1 MAGLRRYG
9 TLYSLGF
16 TGSQG
21 YSVSILNDLMDRHI
35 NWTGGHDVRF
45 RDRDGLLRMLCDPE
59 VQRAIDLIVTH
70 TFPMSRAGE
79 AFEVAL
85 TKECGKIY
93 LLPREWRARGDHVDR
108 LRRSGCSA
116 ASGMYDSYMNEVAVS
131 EARNRLA
138 EVIEESRRSGEPISV
153 TRRGR
158 RVAVILDSDAFDR
171 LVDRAD
177 DVEDRRELD
186 AARADDD
193 YVPWDEVKAALGLE

>member
-1 MAGLRRYG
+1 M
-9 TLYSLGF
+9 
-16 TGSQG
+16 
-21 YSVSILNDLMDRHI
+21 
-35 NWTGGHDVRF
+35 
-45 RDRDGLLRMLCDPE
+45 
-59 VQRAIDLIVTH
+59 
-70 TFPMSRAGE
+70 
-79 AFEVAL
+79 
-85 TKECGKIY
+85 
-93 LLPREWRARGDHVDR
+93 
-108 LRRSGCSA
+108 
-116 ASGMYDSYMNEVAVS
+116 MYDSYMNEVAVS

-171 LVDRAD
+171 LVDSAD